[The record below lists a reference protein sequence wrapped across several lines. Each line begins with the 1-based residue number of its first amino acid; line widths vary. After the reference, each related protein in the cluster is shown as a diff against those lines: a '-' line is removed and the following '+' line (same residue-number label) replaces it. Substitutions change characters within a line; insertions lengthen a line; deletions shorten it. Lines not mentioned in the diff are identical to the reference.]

1 MSNNGK
7 NTFTMCEFSQIL
19 PLQQVV
25 SLEEDF
31 TKTGRS
37 GWIISVVEPV
47 ESVEFLKQAILTD
60 QWNQRIVN

>member
-7 NTFTMCEFSQIL
+7 NALTMCEFSQIL
-19 PLQQVV
+19 PFQQVV

>member
-7 NTFTMCEFSQIL
+7 NTLTMCEFSQIL

-47 ESVEFLKQAILTD
+47 ESVEFLKRAILTD
-60 QWNQRIVN
+60 QWNQRIVD

>member
-1 MSNNGK
+1 
-7 NTFTMCEFSQIL
+7 MCEFSQIL

-47 ESVEFLKQAILTD
+47 ESVEFLKRAILTD